1 MNKIDMI
8 VANARK
14 ECCGAFELNYQIS
27 PGDLI
32 AKFAQ
37 NNILQSG

>member
-1 MNKIDMI
+1 MNIIDII

-27 PGDLI
+27 PGDFT
-32 AKFAQ
+32 AEFAQ